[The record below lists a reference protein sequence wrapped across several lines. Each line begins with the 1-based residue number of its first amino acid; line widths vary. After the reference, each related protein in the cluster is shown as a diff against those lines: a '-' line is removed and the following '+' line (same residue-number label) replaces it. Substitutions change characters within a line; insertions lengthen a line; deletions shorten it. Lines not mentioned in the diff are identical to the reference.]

1 MKGEIMSKIK
11 IFGLGGLN
19 ENGKNMYIVN
29 VDDNIFVFDAGLKYP
44 SSNMLGVDYIIPN
57 FDYLKENRDKVRGI
71 FITHGHEGNMGAIS
85 DILKEMP
92 DIHVYATKFTMNLIK
107 KELSELKIEATNLKE
122 IRPHSKLDVAGFS
135 IFPIEV
141 THSIPESVLYVLYTD
156 DGAIVYAT
164 DFVFDS
170 TMLGSYKTDIGKLA
184 YVGKQGVL
192 CLLCESCYAYREG
205 HTSPSHRIASKMWDI
220 LNNTDERIIIS
231 LYPDHIYRLQEIFDS
246 VARTK
251 RKIVLMGKRLQ
262 EIVEY
267 SIDNNYLDI
276 DKSIIG
282 NLSNIKDNDAVIIVC
297 DDKEKEVASL
307 EKIINGYDKYIKLKA
322 GDTVFISEPV
332 YPGNEKIIS
341 KIIDDLSRLDVEGI
355 SLSMKKHVLH
365 HASSEDLM
373 QMINL
378 MNPKYYFPVR
388 GEYRYQYMNANV
400 AELTG
405 MNKDNILLKLN
416 GDVAEFDNGTL
427 VERGEHIKVDEVLID
442 GNKSDDIGELVLKDR
457 QLLSKNGIVIVSATL
472 DKKSKKIL
480 VEPQIITRGFIYVK
494 DNLDI
499 IEHTEKL
506 CKEVIL
512 DLVVPNKKVDFT
524 GLKIKIRDVLSHY
537 FEEVTGS
544 VPMIITVI
552 SEI

>member
-1 MKGEIMSKIK
+1 MSKIK

-44 SSNMLGVDYIIPN
+44 GSNMLGVDYIIPN
-57 FDYLKENRDKVRGI
+57 FDYLKENKDKIRGI
-71 FITHGHEGNMGAIS
+71 FITHGHDGNMGALP
-85 DILKEMP
+85 DILNEMP
-92 DIHVYATKFTMNLIK
+92 DIPVYATKFTMNLIK
-107 KELSELKIEATNLKE
+107 KELDEKNVKATKLKE
-122 IRPHSKLDVAGFS
+122 IRPHSKIDVANFS

-141 THSIPESVLYVLYTD
+141 THSIPEAVLYVLYTD

-192 CLLCESCYAYREG
+192 CLLCESCYAYRTG
-205 HTSPSHRIASKMWDI
+205 HTSPSHRIYSKMWDI
-220 LNNTDERIIIS
+220 LNGTEDRIIVS
-231 LYPDHIYRLQEIFDS
+231 LYPDHIYRLQEIFDAVS
-246 VARTK
+246 RTK
-251 RKIVLMGKRLQ
+251 RKIVIMGKKLQ
-262 EIVEY
+262 EAVDY
-267 SIDNNYLDI
+267 SIDNNYLSV

-282 NLSNIKDNDAVIIVC
+282 NLSNIKDKDVVIIVA

-332 YPGNEKIIS
+332 YPGNEKIVS
-341 KIIDDLSRLDVEGI
+341 KIIDDLSRLDVEAI

-378 MNPKYYFPVR
+378 MNPKYYMPVR

-405 MNKDNILLKLN
+405 INKDNILLKLN
-416 GDVAEFDNGTL
+416 GDVVEFDNGVL
-427 VERGEHIKVDEVLID
+427 QDNNEHIKTDEILID
-442 GNKSDDIGELVLKDR
+442 GNQSDDIGELVLKDR
-457 QLLSKNGIVIVSATL
+457 QLLSKNGIVIVSASL
-472 DKKSKKIL
+472 DKKTKKIL

-494 DNLDI
+494 DNLDLI
-499 IEHTEKL
+499 AKTEEL

-512 DLVVPNKKVDFT
+512 DLVEPNKKVDFT
-524 GLKIKIRDVLSHY
+524 GLKLRIRDVLSHY
-537 FEEVTGS
+537 FEKETGS

>member
-1 MKGEIMSKIK
+1 MSKIK

-19 ENGKNMYIVN
+19 ENGKNMYIVD

-57 FDYLKENRDKVRGI
+57 FDYLKENKDKIRGI
-71 FITHGHEGNMGAIS
+71 FITHGHDGNMGALP
-85 DILKEMP
+85 DILNEMP
-92 DIHVYATKFTMNLIK
+92 DIPVYATKFTMNLIK
-107 KELSELKIEATNLKE
+107 KELDEKNIKATKLKE
-122 IRPHSKLDVAGFS
+122 IRPHSKIDVANFS

-141 THSIPESVLYVLYTD
+141 THSIPEAVLYVLYTD

-192 CLLCESCYAYREG
+192 CLLCESCYAYRTG
-205 HTSPSHRIASKMWDI
+205 HTSPSHRIYSKMWDI
-220 LNNTDERIIIS
+220 LNGTEDRIIVS
-231 LYPDHIYRLQEIFDS
+231 LYPDHIYRLQEIFDAVS
-246 VARTK
+246 RTK
-251 RKIVLMGKRLQ
+251 RKIVIMGKKLQ
-262 EIVEY
+262 EAVDY
-267 SIDNNYLDI
+267 SIDNNYLNV

-282 NLSNIKDNDAVIIVC
+282 NLSNIKDKDVVIIVA

-341 KIIDDLSRLDVEGI
+341 KIIDDLSRLDVEAI

-378 MNPKYYFPVR
+378 MNPKYYMPVR

-405 MNKDNILLKLN
+405 INKVNILLKLN
-416 GDVAEFDNGTL
+416 GDVVEFDNGVL
-427 VERGEHIKVDEVLID
+427 QDNNEHIKTDEILID
-442 GNKSDDIGELVLKDR
+442 GNQSDDIGELVLKDR
-457 QLLSKNGIVIVSATL
+457 QLLSKNGIVIVSASL
-472 DKKSKKIL
+472 DKKTKKIL

-494 DNLDI
+494 DNLDLI
-499 IEHTEKL
+499 AKTEEL

-512 DLVVPNKKVDFT
+512 DLVEPNKKVDFT
-524 GLKIKIRDVLSHY
+524 GLKLRIRDVLSHY
-537 FEEVTGS
+537 FEKETGS

>member
-1 MKGEIMSKIK
+1 MSKIK

-44 SSNMLGVDYIIPN
+44 GSNMLGVDYIIPN
-57 FDYLKENRDKVRGI
+57 FDYLKENKDKIRGI
-71 FITHGHEGNMGAIS
+71 FITHGHDGNMGALP
-85 DILKEMP
+85 DILNEMP
-92 DIHVYATKFTMNLIK
+92 DIPVYATKFTMNLIK
-107 KELSELKIEATNLKE
+107 KELDEKNVKATKLKE
-122 IRPHSKLDVAGFS
+122 IRPHSKIDVANFS

-141 THSIPESVLYVLYTD
+141 THSIPEAVLYVLYTD

-192 CLLCESCYAYREG
+192 CLLCESCYAYRTG
-205 HTSPSHRIASKMWDI
+205 HTSPSHRIYSKMWDI
-220 LNNTDERIIIS
+220 LNGTEDRIIVS
-231 LYPDHIYRLQEIFDS
+231 LYPDHIYRLQEIFDAVS
-246 VARTK
+246 RTK
-251 RKIVLMGKRLQ
+251 RKIVIMGKKLQ
-262 EIVEY
+262 EAV
-267 SIDNNYLDI
+267 DNNYLSV

-282 NLSNIKDNDAVIIVC
+282 NLSNIKDKDVVIIVA

-332 YPGNEKIIS
+332 YPGNEKIVS
-341 KIIDDLSRLDVEGI
+341 KIIDDLSRLDVEAI

-378 MNPKYYFPVR
+378 MNPKYYMPVR

-405 MNKDNILLKLN
+405 INKDNILLKLN
-416 GDVAEFDNGTL
+416 GDVVEFDNGVL
-427 VERGEHIKVDEVLID
+427 QDNNEHIKTDEILID
-442 GNKSDDIGELVLKDR
+442 GNQSDDIGELVLKDR
-457 QLLSKNGIVIVSATL
+457 QLLSKNGIVIVSASL
-472 DKKSKKIL
+472 DKKTKKIL

-494 DNLDI
+494 DNLDLI
-499 IEHTEKL
+499 AKTEEL

-512 DLVVPNKKVDFT
+512 DLVEPNKKVDFT
-524 GLKIKIRDVLSHY
+524 GLKLRIRDVLSHY
-537 FEEVTGS
+537 FEKETGS

>member
-1 MKGEIMSKIK
+1 MSKIK

-57 FDYLKENRDKVRGI
+57 FDYLKENRKKVRGI
-71 FITHGHEGNMGAIS
+71 FITHGHDGNMGALP
-85 DILKEMP
+85 DILNEMP
-92 DIHVYATKFTMNLIK
+92 DIPVYATKFTMNLIK
-107 KELSELKIEATNLKE
+107 KELDIRNIKATKLKE
-122 IRPHSKLDVAGFS
+122 IRPHSKIDIANFS
-135 IFPIEV
+135 IFPIGV
-141 THSIPESVLYVLYTD
+141 THSIPEAVLYVLYTD

-192 CLLCESCYAYREG
+192 CLLCESCYAYRTG
-205 HTSPSHRIASKMWDI
+205 HTSPSHRIYSKMWDI
-220 LNNTDERIIIS
+220 LNGTDDRIIVS
-231 LYPDHIYRLQEIFDS
+231 LYPDHIYRLQEIFDAVS
-246 VARTK
+246 RTK
-251 RKIVLMGKRLQ
+251 RKTVIMGKKLQ
-262 EIVEY
+262 EAVDY
-267 SIDNNYLDI
+267 SIDNNYLNV
-276 DKSIIG
+276 DKNIIG
-282 NLSNIKDNDAVIIVC
+282 NLSNIKDKDVVIIVA

-341 KIIDDLSRLDVEGI
+341 KIIDDLSRLDVEAI

-378 MNPKYYFPVR
+378 INPKYYMPVR

-405 MNKDNILLKLN
+405 INKDNILLKLN
-416 GDVAEFDNGTL
+416 GDVVEFDNGVL
-427 VERGEHIKVDEVLID
+427 QDNNEHIKTDEILID
-442 GNKSDDIGELVLKDR
+442 GNQSDDIGELVLKDR
-457 QLLSKNGIVIVSATL
+457 QLLSKNGIVIVSASL
-472 DKKSKKIL
+472 DKKTKKIL
-480 VEPQIITRGFIYVK
+480 VDPQIITRGFIYVK
-494 DNLDI
+494 DNLDLI
-499 IEHTEKL
+499 AKTEEL

-512 DLVVPNKKVDFT
+512 DLVEPNKKVDFT
-524 GLKIKIRDVLSHY
+524 GLKLRIRDVLSHY
-537 FEEVTGS
+537 FEKETGS